1 MKVNLRTWIRQK
13 VRDVVDDDETRF
25 RMQLGWVFR
34 ILTLVVLVMIV
45 VNTLTR
51 EFESIPAM
59 AGFGGISIICAL
71 LLEKK
76 PGWKWGVIAAMMA
89 AVLGLFGYFI
99 ITGEP
104 EGFSPVWIVL
114 TPSAALLLLGR
125 WNGLK
130 LCAVQFAM
138 LAFLRW
144 TPWGREL
151 LQYPYEESF
160 LLRLPMVYIAAFWI
174 SWFLEYVR
182 EATQKRLQETQRN
195 LQHLYRHDALTGVM
209 NRHGFNEHMEQV
221 TQRTSR
227 EGMALMILD
236 LDDFKQTNDRY
247 GHPAGDE
254 VLRLMAEVVHRVIGS
269 DGEISRWGG
278 EEFAVLMNRAEGAR
292 DMAEAMRAA
301 VAAMRVPSGS
311 ETVHTTVSIGLT
323 VCPTLPVEKERLL
336 TLTDQCLYRAKKAGK
351 NRCEW
356 TEYTA

>member
-1 MKVNLRTWIRQK
+1 MKATLRTWIRQK

-138 LAFLRW
+138 LAFLMW

-182 EATQKRLQETQRN
+182 EATQKRL
-195 LQHLYRHDALTGVM
+195 
-209 NRHGFNEHMEQV
+209 
-221 TQRTSR
+221 
-227 EGMALMILD
+227 
-236 LDDFKQTNDRY
+236 
-247 GHPAGDE
+247 
-254 VLRLMAEVVHRVIGS
+254 
-269 DGEISRWGG
+269 
-278 EEFAVLMNRAEGAR
+278 
-292 DMAEAMRAA
+292 
-301 VAAMRVPSGS
+301 PSGS
-311 ETVHTTVSIGLT
+311 ETVRTTVSIGLT

-356 TEYTA
+356 TEYSA